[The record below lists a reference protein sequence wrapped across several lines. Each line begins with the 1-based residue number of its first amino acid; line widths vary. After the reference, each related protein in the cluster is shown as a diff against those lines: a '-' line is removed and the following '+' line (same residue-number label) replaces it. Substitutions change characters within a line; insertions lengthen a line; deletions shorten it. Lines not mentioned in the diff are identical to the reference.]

1 MAKTDRCPICGVA
14 VKAEN
19 LLRHLNDTHP
29 RHPDTSGLRE
39 QLKADGRTS
48 VSARRSATPI
58 HVRGWHVG
66 VVLAIGTIVLVAVV
80 VAPYLDPNRNFS
92 VDSCI
97 NEFGVTYHIH
107 VRLSIAIQGSLIP
120 IPVDTGI
127 TSTCTKSIHTHADY
141 DPNTEPAIIHVESP
155 VARSFVLAD
164 FFHVWG
170 QPFSE
175 TRVLTCTADG
185 TNVVRMTVT
194 GAQSTAYGAL
204 VLADGQQIA
213 ITCGP

>member
-19 LLRHLNDTHP
+19 LIRHLNDTHP
-29 RHPDTSGLRE
+29 RHPDTPALRE
-39 QLKADGRTS
+39 RLRGEGRP
-48 VSARRSATPI
+48 SAPRRSAAPI
-58 HVRGWHVG
+58 HVRRWHIV
-66 VVLAIGTIVLVAVV
+66 VVLGIVVVVLVGAA

-107 VRLSIAIQGSLIP
+107 VRLSVAIQGSLMP
-120 IPVDTGI
+120 IPVNTGI
-127 TSTCTKSIHTHADY
+127 TSTCTKAIHTHADY
-141 DPNTEPAIIHVESP
+141 DPNTEPAVIHVESP
-155 VARSFVLAD
+155 VARSFVLGD
-164 FFHVWG
+164 FFHVWE

-185 TNVVRMTVT
+185 TNVVRMTVN